1 MIPESNSYP
10 SAEFMKFKNF
20 YTLLTVCLINFL
32 LMGCT
37 GPRIKAKPEVKL
49 EPSRIQKKPDMSL
62 QGEYPVEI
70 YRDNHG
76 VPHINA
82 RSEKDFYYALG
93 YLHAR
98 DRGMQLL
105 VTRILCNGQAGKYL
119 ASTDDILEIDKF
131 FRRMNWR
138 GDAAVEISKV
148 PSDALGLA
156 NAYVDGL
163 NGGLKEGIPWEL
175 KLLKYNP
182 EPWILEDSVAL
193 LRLMG
198 YVSLAETQA
207 TVERLLVEMVQAG
220 VSRPKLD
227 ALFPGLLARLDT
239 ELLKKIKLGSRII
252 PEGLA
257 WNSLIPKLM
266 ASNNWVVSG
275 KRTKSGKAIMANDPH
290 MEVNRLPCVWQE
302 ICATIKN
309 NSRNR
314 YIMGAT
320 VPGIPGFVTGRTN
333 DLAWGLTYSY
343 ADAVDSWVEE
353 CRGDKYRREDQW
365 LPLRVRQEVIE
376 RKGKPDV
383 KVVFYENDHGTLDYT
398 AIDNGYFLST
408 KWAAG
413 QESSAKSLVAMQKIL
428 YAESVQEGM
437 DIFGQLEISENWLI
451 ADAKG
456 EIGYQMSGLVP
467 VRQKNGRGLVPLAG
481 WDKENDW
488 RGFIPSHELPRIF
501 DPEKG
506 FIVTANN
513 NLNHLGKTKPIN
525 MPMGPYRA
533 DRISQLLKERIDL
546 TREDMISIQY
556 DVYSIQAEKFMEILR
571 PLLPDT
577 KQGRILR
584 DWDLNYT
591 HDAKGAYLF
600 EQFYWKL
607 IEKVFGD
614 IGGLGQG
621 TVSHLITET
630 GIFIDF
636 YENFDRILLS
646 DESVWFE
653 GEKRDAIYKDV
664 AREALD
670 IPVFSWGKKNTI
682 IMQHLLFG
690 GKFPRLFGFD
700 VGPIPVRGGRATPHQ
715 GQIYRSA
722 DRTTSFIPSYRFI
735 VDFASDGALTNLP
748 GGPSDRRF
756 SKWYNS
762 DIDNWLNGGFRIL
775 TP

>member
-1 MIPESNSYP
+1 MPESNSYT
-10 SAEFMKFKNF
+10 SARFIKFKII
-20 YTLLTVCLINFL
+20 YVILIICLLNFL
-32 LMGCT
+32 LTGCT
-37 GPRIKAKPEVKL
+37 EPRIKAKPEVNL
-49 EPSRIQKKPDMSL
+49 EPSRIQNKPDMSL
-62 QGEYPVEI
+62 QGEYTISI

-76 VPHINA
+76 VPHINVK
-82 RSEKDFYYALG
+82 SEKDLYYALG

-98 DRGMQLL
+98 DRGLQLL
-105 VTRILCNGQAGKYL
+105 VTRILCLGQASKYL
-119 ASTDDILEIDKF
+119 ASTDELLEIDKF

-138 GDAAVEISKV
+138 GDAAAEITKIPADV
-148 PSDALGLA
+148 LGLA
-156 NAYVDGL
+156 NAYVDGV

-182 EPWILEDSVAL
+182 DPWKLEDSIAL
-193 LRLMG
+193 VRLIG
-198 YVSLAETQA
+198 YVSLAESQA
-207 TVERLLVEMVQAG
+207 TIERLLVELVQAG
-220 VSRPKLD
+220 ISSKKLD
-227 ALFPGLLARLDT
+227 ALFPGLLAQLDI
-239 ELLKKIKLGSRII
+239 ELIKKIKLGSRVV
-252 PEGLA
+252 PDGVA
-257 WNSLIPKLM
+257 WNSMIPKLM

-275 KRTKSGKAIMANDPH
+275 ERTKSGRAIMANDPH
-290 MEVNRLPCVWQE
+290 LEVNRLPCVWQE
-302 ICATIKN
+302 ICAKLKN
-309 NSRNR
+309 DNQDR

-320 VPGIPGFVTGRTN
+320 IPGITGFVTGRTN
-333 DLAWGLTYSY
+333 DLAWGLTYSFT
-343 ADAVDSWVEE
+343 DAVDSWVEE
-353 CRGDKYRREDQW
+353 CRGNKYRRGDQW
-365 LPLRVRQEVIE
+365 LPLIERREIIE

-383 KVVFYENDHGTLDYT
+383 EVVFYENDHGTLDYT
-398 AIDNGYFLST
+398 ANDNGYFLST
-408 KWAAG
+408 KWTVG
-413 QESSAKSLVAMQKIL
+413 QGSGAKSLVAIHKIP

-437 DIFGQLEISENWLI
+437 DLFGQLEISENWLI

-456 EIGYQMSGLVP
+456 KIGYQMSGLVP
-467 VRQKNGRGLVPLAG
+467 VRQNNSRGLVPLAG

-488 RGFIPSHELPRIF
+488 RGFIPHNELPRLF

-533 DRISQLLKERIDL
+533 DRISQLLKGRNNL

-556 DVYSIQAEKFMEILR
+556 DVYSIQAEKFMKILR

-577 KQGRILR
+577 KQGQILR
-584 DWDLNYT
+584 TWDLNYSP
-591 HDAKGAYLF
+591 DSKGAYLF

-607 IEKVFGD
+607 IKKVLGD
-614 IGGLGQG
+614 IGGLDQG
-621 TVSHLITET
+621 TVSHLITQT
-630 GIFIDF
+630 GVFIDF
-636 YENFDRILLS
+636 YENVDRILLS
-646 DESVWFE
+646 KDSVWFE
-653 GEKRDAIYKDV
+653 GKKRDAIYKDV

-670 IPVFSWGKKNTI
+670 ISVYSWGKKNTI

-700 VGPIPVRGGRATPHQ
+700 VGPIPIRGGRATPHQ

-722 DRTTSFIPSYRFI
+722 DRATSFLPSYRFV

-756 SKWYNS
+756 SKWYTS
-762 DIDNWLNGGFRIL
+762 DLDNWLNGGFRIL